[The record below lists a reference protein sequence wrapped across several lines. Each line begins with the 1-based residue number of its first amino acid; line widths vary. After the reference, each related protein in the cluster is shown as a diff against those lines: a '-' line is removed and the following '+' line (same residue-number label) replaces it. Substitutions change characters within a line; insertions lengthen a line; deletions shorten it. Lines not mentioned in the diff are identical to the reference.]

1 MEGKIQPGAGG
12 ARVSDSGELRFSI
25 VVPSRD
31 RPRRLRSCLDAISR
45 IAFPRERFETIVVDD
60 GGRQSLDRAGSEA
73 AARAAAR
80 VVRQPPAGPGAARNR
95 GAAEARGEVLV
106 FLDDDCAPVPDW
118 LEALDRALVANPG
131 AGVGGRTVNALP
143 ENPWS
148 SASQALI
155 DYLYQYY
162 NTGVRPDPM
171 FTTSNLALPRVE
183 FERVGGFHERFA
195 RAGGEDRE
203 ICLRW
208 VRAGGRLVYAPDAIV
223 LHSHQLAA
231 RSFLRQH
238 FTYGRGAADFHRLRG
253 SAPIPEPPSFY
264 SDLIL
269 FPWRRG
275 LRGKARMSALLAVSQ
290 IANAAGYAWELRP
303 RASRL

>member
-12 ARVSDSGELRFSI
+12 ARVSGSGTKRFSI
-25 VVPSRD
+25 VIPSRD
-31 RPRRLRSCLDAISR
+31 RPRRLRSCLDAVSR

-60 GGRQSLDRAGSEA
+60 GGRQSLDSGGWDA
-73 AARAAAR
+73 AARSEAQ
-80 VVRQPPAGPGAARNR
+80 VVRQPHAGPGAARNR

-106 FLDDDCAPVPDW
+106 FLDDDCAPVPEW
-118 LEALDRALVANPG
+118 LQALDRALAASPG

-148 SASQALI
+148 TASQTLI
-155 DYLYQYY
+155 DYLYHYY
-162 NTGVRPDPM
+162 NTGFRPDPM
-171 FTTSNLALPRVE
+171 FTTSNLALPRTE
-183 FERVGGFHERFA
+183 FERVGGFDERFA

-208 VRAGGRLVYAPDAIV
+208 VRAGGRLVYAPDAVV

-253 SAPIPEPPSFY
+253 SGPIPEPPSFY
-264 SDLIL
+264 RDLIL
-269 FPWRRG
+269 FPWRRRV
-275 LRGKARMSALLAVSQ
+275 RGKARMSALLALSQ
-290 IANAAGYAWELRP
+290 VANAAGYAWELRP

>member
-1 MEGKIQPGAGG
+1 
-12 ARVSDSGELRFSI
+12 
-25 VVPSRD
+25 
-31 RPRRLRSCLDAISR
+31 
-45 IAFPRERFETIVVDD
+45 
-60 GGRQSLDRAGSEA
+60 
-73 AARAAAR
+73 

-118 LEALDRALVANPG
+118 LEALDRALVANPC

-162 NTGVRPDPM
+162 NTGARPDPM

-183 FERVGGFHERFA
+183 FERVGGFDERFA

-223 LHSHQLAA
+223 LHAHQLAA
-231 RSFLRQH
+231 RSFVRQH

-253 SAPIPEPPSFY
+253 SGPIPEPPSFY
-264 SDLIL
+264 GDLIL
-269 FPWRRG
+269 FPWRRR
-275 LRGKARMSALLAVSQ
+275 LRGKGRMSALLALSQ